1 MLFGPWLFFSI
12 VSFVCCIEEVT
23 LLKQIDQLLLALL
36 DGIFA
41 CHHVTSRYVKWYLTY
56 CRIWSGSVKVTL
68 VALCLKLVQIMPGLR
83 SSSPISKFI
92 SYVRPISR
100 KVILTSPLPLRPFSD
115 MPSNEAFRAP
125 QAVATNEGRL
135 CTPTQSKTA
144 TPDQKTIPGE
154 GGPDPLPAPAYFQ
167 LN

>member
-1 MLFGPWLFFSI
+1 MVPYRLQDLARVGESNFS
-12 VSFVCCIEEVT
+12 SAMPKACADYARAEAEFSN
-23 LLKQIDQLLLALL
+23 KQA
-36 DGIFA
+36 
-41 CHHVTSRYVKWYLTY
+41 YL
-56 CRIWSGSVKVTL
+56 S
-68 VALCLKLVQIMPGLR
+68 
-83 SSSPISKFI
+83 
-92 SYVRPISR
+92 VRPISR
-100 KVILTSPLPLRPFSD
+100 KVILTSSQRLRPFSD

-125 QAVATNEGRL
+125 QAIATNEGRL